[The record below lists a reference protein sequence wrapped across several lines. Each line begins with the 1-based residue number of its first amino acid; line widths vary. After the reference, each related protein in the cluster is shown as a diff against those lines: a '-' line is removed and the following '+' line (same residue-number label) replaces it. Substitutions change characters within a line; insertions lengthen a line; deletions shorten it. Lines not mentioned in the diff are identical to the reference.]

1 MSKLNFL
8 ICILAALFL
17 SIFLIYLCTYTKL
30 FDLFQI
36 FVLLHHHG
44 TGNFRGTSDTSVA
57 MFFFFVDGAV
67 SQFTSVFFHYTF
79 FFVSSVIVLV
89 YVVNKYGTWLPILA
103 RHDCVFI

>member
-1 MSKLNFL
+1 MPKLNFL

-57 MFFFFVDGAV
+57 MFFF
-67 SQFTSVFFHYTF
+67 
-79 FFVSSVIVLV
+79 L
-89 YVVNKYGTWLPILA
+89 
-103 RHDCVFI
+103 

>member
-1 MSKLNFL
+1 MSKLNCL

-57 MFFFFVDGAV
+57 MFFFVDGAV

-79 FFVSSVIVLV
+79 FLF
-89 YVVNKYGTWLPILA
+89 
-103 RHDCVFI
+103 HQ